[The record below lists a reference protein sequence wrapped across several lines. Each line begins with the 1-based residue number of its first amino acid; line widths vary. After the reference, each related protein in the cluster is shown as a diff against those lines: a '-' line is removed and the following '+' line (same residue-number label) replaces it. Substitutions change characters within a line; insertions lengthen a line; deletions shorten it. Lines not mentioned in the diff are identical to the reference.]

1 MRRAYRAEWTEAMA
15 VRGAVRHVEWVGDE
29 DPERLEAATVTL
41 APDRLD
47 ALGVSRTT
55 DYVASW
61 SLETGPDWVTTRLD
75 VSVTGR
81 GFTRWLVLRRDTGG
95 RWTSES
101 WTHGSGDFHG
111 ATMAAPGLA
120 DAESVHDAL
129 DCDLAL
135 CPVTNTMP
143 VLRLGALRGVEETEL
158 TMAWVDLPSLE
169 VRASRQAY
177 SGVEP
182 FDAASGRGVVR
193 YRSADR
199 GFIADLGVD
208 EDGLVIDYPRI
219 ARRIRTGTR

>member
-1 MRRAYRAEWTEAMA
+1 M
-15 VRGAVRHVEWVGDE
+15 RGAVRHVEWVGDE

-41 APDRLD
+41 GADRLD

-55 DYVASW
+55 DYVVSW
-61 SLETGPDWVTTRLD
+61 SLETGAEWVTTRLD

-81 GFTRWLVLRRDTGG
+81 GFTRWLVLRRDAGG

-101 WTHGSGDFHG
+101 WTHGSDTHHG
-111 ATMAAPGLA
+111 ERMADPGIQNPASL
-120 DAESVHDAL
+120 DAAV

-143 VLRLGALRGVEETEL
+143 ILRLGALRGVEETEL

-169 VRASRQAY
+169 VRASRQVY
-177 SGVEP
+177 
-182 FDAASGRGVVR
+182 AAEHPYDPAAGRATVR

-199 GFIADLGVD
+199 GFVADLGVD
-208 EDGLVIDYPRI
+208 EDGLVIDYPRL
-219 ARRIRTGTR
+219 ARRVRTR

>member
-1 MRRAYRAEWTEAMA
+1 VT

-41 APDRLD
+41 AADRLD

-55 DYVASW
+55 DYVVSW

-81 GFTRWLVLRRDTGG
+81 GFTRWLVLRRDGGG
-95 RWTSES
+95 RWTSEM
-101 WTHGSGDFHG
+101 WTHGASTFHDEPL
-111 ATMAAPGLA
+111 AEPGIARPEEL
-120 DAESVHDAL
+120 DGAL

-143 VLRLGALRGVEETEL
+143 ILRLDALAGTDETEL

-169 VRASRQAY
+169 VRASRQVY
-177 SGVEP
+177 RTQRP
-182 FDAASGRGVVR
+182 FDPAAGSAVVR

-199 GFIADLGVD
+199 GFVADLGVD
-208 EDGLVIDYPRI
+208 EDGLVIDYPRL
-219 ARRIRTGTR
+219 ARRIRTR

>member
-1 MRRAYRAEWTEAMA
+1 M
-15 VRGAVRHVEWVGDE
+15 RGAVRHVEWVGDE

-55 DYVASW
+55 DYVTSW

-75 VSVTGR
+75 VAVTGR
-81 GFTRWLVLRRDTGG
+81 GFTRRLVLARDDGG

-101 WTHGSGDFHG
+101 WAHGTTAFHG
-111 ATMAAPGLA
+111 QPMADPGLA
-120 DAESVHDAL
+120 DPGTVDGAL

-143 VLRLGALRGVEETEL
+143 ILRLGALRGLEETEL
-158 TMAWVDLPSLE
+158 TMAWVDLPSLA
-169 VRASRQAY
+169 VRASRQVY
-177 SGVEP
+177 SAVEP
-182 FDAASGRGVVR
+182 FDPASGHGVVR

-199 GFIADLGVD
+199 GFVADLGVD
-208 EDGLVIDYPRI
+208 EDGLVIDYPRL
-219 ARRIRTGTR
+219 ARRIRTR

>member
-1 MRRAYRAEWTEAMA
+1 MAM
-15 VRGAVRHVEWVGDE
+15 RGAVRHVEWVGDE

-55 DYVASW
+55 DYVTSW

-81 GFTRWLVLRRDTGG
+81 GFTRWLVLTRDDGG
-95 RWTSES
+95 RWASES
-101 WTHGSGDFHG
+101 WAHGTTAFHG
-111 ATMAAPGLA
+111 EPMAHPGLA
-120 DAESVHDAL
+120 ESGAFDGAL

-135 CPVTNTMP
+135 CPVTNMMP
-143 VLRLGALRGVEETEL
+143 ILRLGALRGVEETEL

-169 VRASRQAY
+169 VRASRQVY
-177 SGVEP
+177 SAVEP
-182 FDAASGRGVVR
+182 FDPASGRGVVR

-199 GFIADLGVD
+199 GFVADLGVD
-208 EDGLVIDYPRI
+208 EDGVVIDYPRL
-219 ARRIRTGTR
+219 ARRIRTR